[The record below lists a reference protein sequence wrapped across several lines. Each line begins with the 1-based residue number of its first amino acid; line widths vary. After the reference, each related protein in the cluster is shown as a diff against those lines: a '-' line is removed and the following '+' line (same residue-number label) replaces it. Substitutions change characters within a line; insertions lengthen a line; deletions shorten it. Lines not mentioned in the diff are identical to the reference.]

1 MESWLQS
8 MKTKLSQQISKNT
21 QVKKM
26 VGELNHLN
34 KEFAAKKSQINSFIN
49 IEKDKTVKQAQSKY
63 NSLMKQI
70 NQTQKQ
76 LDKDV
81 RKTVAQIKKSA
92 WEIEKNLESYKDKLV
107 AQKNKVEKQFSAL
120 KNTSSKT
127 PPKKA
132 SKKTTKKTTTKKVRK
147 TAAKSV

>member
-34 KEFAAKKSQINSFIN
+34 KEFAAKKTQINSFIN
-49 IEKDKTVKQAQSKY
+49 VEKDKTVKQAQTKY

-120 KNTSSKT
+120 KNSSGKKT
-127 PPKKA
+127 
-132 SKKTTKKTTTKKVRK
+132 SKKTATKTTAKKVRK
-147 TAAKSV
+147 TTAKSV

>member
-21 QVKKM
+21 HVRKM

-34 KEFAAKKSQINSFIN
+34 KEFATKKNQINSFIN
-49 IEKDKTVKQAQSKY
+49 VEKDKTVKQAQTKY

-92 WEIEKNLESYKDKLV
+92 WDIEKNLESYKDKLM
-107 AQKNKVEKQFSAL
+107 AQKNKVEKKFSAM
-120 KNTSSKT
+120 KT
-127 PPKKA
+127 APAKKS
-132 SKKTTKKTTTKKVRK
+132 SKKTTKKTTETKSRK
-147 TAAKSV
+147 TTAKSV

>member
-1 MESWLQS
+1 MESWLQN

-34 KEFAAKKSQINSFIN
+34 KEFAAKKTQINSFIN
-49 IEKDKTVKQAQSKY
+49 VEKDKTVKQAQTKY

-120 KNTSSKT
+120 SKKS
-127 PPKKA
+127 P
-132 SKKTTKKTTTKKVRK
+132 KKTTKKKVRK
-147 TAAKSV
+147 TTAKSV